1 MADKTYWAWS
11 PIRNG
16 GEVKMVPT
24 ASGHGAE
31 RAVVTKRNVIPVGDK
46 VAKGDVDNF
55 DELVDA
61 GAIRPYPYPEGLNED
76 SLESPINFLRRRLR
90 ERVEQEM
97 SEEEGLLLAAGM
109 GAVISDEE
117 LATTQPDDAKKV
129 KAATN
134 Q

>member
-1 MADKTYWAWS
+1 MAKDTYYAWS

-16 GEVKMVPT
+16 GEVKMVPS
-24 ASGHGAE
+24 AVRGVE
-31 RAVVTKRNVIPVGDK
+31 RPVVTNRNIIPVGKK
-46 VAKGDVDNF
+46 VAEGDVDNF
-55 DELVDA
+55 DELVEA
-61 GAIRPYPYPEGLNED
+61 GAIRPYPYPEGLNPD

-90 ERVEQEM
+90 ERAEAEM
-97 SEEEGLLLAAGM
+97 SEEEQLLLAAGM

-117 LATTQPDDAKKV
+117 LATTQPDDVKKV